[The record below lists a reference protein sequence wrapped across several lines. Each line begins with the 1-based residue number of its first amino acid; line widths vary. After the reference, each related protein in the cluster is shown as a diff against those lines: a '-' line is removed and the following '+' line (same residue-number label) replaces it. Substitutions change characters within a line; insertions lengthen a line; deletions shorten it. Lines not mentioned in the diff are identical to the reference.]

1 MRFIFEKTIHIFPT
15 LLKFWILG
23 KIALRKMTLMQISC
37 EYINN
42 IKIKVVLV
50 ETTFVLQGMGVLP

>member
-1 MRFIFEKTIHIFPT
+1 
-15 LLKFWILG
+15 
-23 KIALRKMTLMQISC
+23 MTLMQISC